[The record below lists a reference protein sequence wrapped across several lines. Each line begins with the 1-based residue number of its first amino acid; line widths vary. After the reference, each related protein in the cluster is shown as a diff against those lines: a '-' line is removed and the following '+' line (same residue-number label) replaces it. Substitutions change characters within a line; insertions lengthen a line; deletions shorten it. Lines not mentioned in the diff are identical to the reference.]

1 MKGVETVTDKVFQL
15 LTAPRSTKNKIRQL
29 EARANALAYTLL
41 PSGIRYDRAKVQTS
55 PDDQLLK
62 VTAKLDETEREIKRL
77 KRRMLRQV
85 EEIREACDHL
95 EKEEEQTVLI
105 MYYVGGAHMDQIAD
119 AIGYS
124 VQSAYR
130 IRKEAQIHLDE
141 VAKRK
146 IKVEK
151 NEKNKCDMM

>member
-1 MKGVETVTDKVFQL
+1 MKGVETVTDKVYRL
-15 LTAPRSTKNKIRQL
+15 LTAPRTTKNKIKQL

-62 VTAKLDETEREIKRL
+62 VTAKLDEIEREIKKL
-77 KRRMLRQV
+77 KGQMLRQV
-85 EEIREACDHL
+85 EEIREACNHL
-95 EKEEEQTVLI
+95 EKEEERTVLV
-105 MYYVGGAHMDQIAD
+105 MYYIGGFHMDKIAE

-130 IRKEAQIHLDE
+130 IRKKAQMHLDE
-141 VAKRK
+141 VVKRK